1 MQRRRNVQPDAKQH
15 GQRNAAG
22 PTRSIGNFRKK
33 VLRDLRLFILMGLTW
48 IFEIISYSVRKN
60 TVWAKRFQVA
70 DYLNWS
76 QGIII
81 FVLFILKPSTLKLLK
96 NM

>member
-1 MQRRRNVQPDAKQH
+1 
-15 GQRNAAG
+15 
-22 PTRSIGNFRKK
+22 
-33 VLRDLRLFILMGLTW
+33 MGLTW